1 MRNQGRPRAVDC
13 IGSEADRNCFCALLH
28 AADCSLHALFILVL
42 WGGREE
48 WREGE
53 WERGWEEEGVDEG
66 ASFKSFP
73 HHSVPSF

>member
-1 MRNQGRPRAVDC
+1 
-13 IGSEADRNCFCALLH
+13 LH